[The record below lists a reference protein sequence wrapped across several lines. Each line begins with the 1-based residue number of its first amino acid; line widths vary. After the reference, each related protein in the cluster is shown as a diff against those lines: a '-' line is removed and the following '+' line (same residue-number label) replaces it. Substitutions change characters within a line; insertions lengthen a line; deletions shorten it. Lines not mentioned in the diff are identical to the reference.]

1 MGMEKIVLLF
11 VMIGAGILCGMMIN
25 FALDR
30 KPWELGGL
38 TGGALVG
45 FLMWLL

>member
-1 MGMEKIVLLF
+1 MNWLLLLVF
-11 VMIGAGILCGMMIN
+11 LIAGVLCGIMFNI
-25 FALDR
+25 ALDR

-38 TGGALVG
+38 TGGLVVG

>member
-1 MGMEKIVLLF
+1 MGNEKIVLLV
-11 VMIGAGILCGMMIN
+11 VMILAGIITGMMIN

-30 KPWELGGL
+30 KPWELGGI